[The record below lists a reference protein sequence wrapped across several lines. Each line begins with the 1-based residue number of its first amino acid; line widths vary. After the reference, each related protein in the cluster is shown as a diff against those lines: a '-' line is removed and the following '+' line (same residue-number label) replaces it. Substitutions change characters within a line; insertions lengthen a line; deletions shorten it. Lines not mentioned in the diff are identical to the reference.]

1 MIKKGSWNSCSGN
14 KKGFILSLDA
24 AIAVTVVFIFL
35 AVSAYYVGRA
45 NEDPLIRLQ
54 MIRAGS
60 DVVAVLDQRGMFE
73 TLDQKEM
80 SDEIASILP
89 PAYEMR
95 LRINGT
101 FPQEIFTVETTNET
115 ESRQFVVSGERNLML
130 YNETGN
136 YFGTIQYW
144 MWLK

>member
-1 MIKKGSWNSCSGN
+1 MKKQSWNSHSGN

-24 AIAVTVVFIFL
+24 AIAVIIVFMFI

-45 NEDPLIRLQ
+45 NDDPLTRLH
-54 MIRAGS
+54 MVRAGS
-60 DVVAVLDQRGMFE
+60 DVISILDHQGVFE
-73 TLDQKEM
+73 TLTQTEIA
-80 SDEIASILP
+80 DEIEVILP

-101 FPQEIFTVETTNET
+101 FPQEILTVETTNET
-115 ESRQFVVSGERNLML
+115 SGKQFVVSGEKNLVI

-136 YFGTIQYW
+136 YFATVKYW